1 MRGGSSEPFRQL
13 NRGSEENVTAGDITE
28 EAVAAAGTMGEK
40 LNVGS
45 NVTSHMTHDNKV
57 RGNQH
62 VLILLRNAGCIYATW
77 NYVLL
82 GSILHLDKLVFIGG
96 KYLYFAKRPKC
107 FTILLF

>member
-13 NRGSEENVTAGDITE
+13 SRGSEENVTAGDITE
-28 EAVAAAGTMGEK
+28 EAVEAGTMGEK

-77 NYVLL
+77 NFELF
-82 GSILHLDKLVFIGG
+82 GSILHLDKLVVIVG
-96 KYLYFAKRPKC
+96 KHLNFAKRPKC
-107 FTILLF
+107 FTFLLF